1 MEVLWRV
8 LFQLAGIVAL
18 MLAVAVVLVVGRDR
32 LVRTRTEIV
41 GRLRAVV
48 PIATVLVVV
57 LVANSVVRQYI
68 PDISWIIGIELTW
81 TVYQL
86 EGDFVVWI
94 QSFETTV
101 LTAFFSFIYVYGYAF
116 LLIFPVIAYLALP
129 ETRQVR
135 LLLMAYTINY
145 TVGPLIYVFFIVYG
159 PRNIGL
165 VDGLLYDVYPRYQH
179 LTAEVNRNTN
189 VFPSLHTSLSVTV
202 ALLAYHTREEY
213 PRWYPVAV
221 FLAVSVALSTLY
233 LGIHW
238 AVDVVAGVGLAWLS
252 VWGAEKVVGR
262 WKLRSWLDR
271 IVGDKLPTGRRE

>member
-1 MEVLWRV
+1 MGVLWLV
-8 LFQLAGIVAL
+8 LLQLAAVVGL
-18 MLAVAVVLVVGRDR
+18 MLAVAIVVVVGHER
-32 LVRTRTEIV
+32 LVRTRTEFV

-68 PDISWIIGIELTW
+68 PDISWIIGYELTW
-81 TVYQL
+81 SVYQL
-86 EGDFVVWI
+86 EGDLVVWI

-116 LLIFPVIAYLALP
+116 LLIFPVIAYLALS
-129 ETRQVR
+129 ETRQIR
-135 LLLMAYTINY
+135 LLLTAYTINY
-145 TVGPLIYVFFIVYG
+145 TIGPLIYVFFIVYG

-189 VFPSLHTSLSVTV
+189 VFPSLHTSLAVTV
-202 ALLAYHTREEY
+202 ALFAYRTREEY
-213 PRWYPVAV
+213 ARWYPVAV
-221 FLAVSVALSTLY
+221 FLAISVALSTLY

-252 VWGAEKVVGR
+252 VWGAEKLVGR
-262 WKLRSWLDR
+262 WNLRWWIDR
-271 IVGDKLPTGRRE
+271 TVVD

>member
-116 LLIFPVIAYLALP
+116 LLIFPVIAYLALS
-129 ETRQVR
+129 ETRQIR
-135 LLLMAYTINY
+135 LLLTAYTINY